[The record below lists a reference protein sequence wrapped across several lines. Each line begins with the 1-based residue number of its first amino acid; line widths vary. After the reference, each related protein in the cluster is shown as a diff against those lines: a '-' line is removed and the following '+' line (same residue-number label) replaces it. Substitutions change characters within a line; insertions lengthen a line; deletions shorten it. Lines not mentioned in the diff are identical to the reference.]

1 MKLDLSNVKRELF
14 QKRHE
19 IRPTKIHRN
28 FLKDP
33 EGSALIEMGNTK
45 VLCTATVT
53 EKVPNFLR
61 GTGEGWITAE
71 YALLPRSTP
80 QRNVRES
87 RSGRVDSRAI
97 EISRMIGRS
106 LRGVVDREKLGEHT
120 IIIDCDVLQAD
131 GGTRTAAINA
141 GFCALYDAIR
151 FMIGHNMIE
160 ENPIREFVAAIS
172 VGIVDDMFLLDLSY
186 DEDVRALV
194 DLNVAMTESGKIVEI
209 QGTGEGRHFSREEL
223 NTLVDLAWEG
233 VQQVI
238 EIQKATLGLKE

>member
-1 MKLDLSNVKRELF
+1 MRMDLSDVRRELF

-28 FLKDP
+28 FLKYP

-53 EKVPNFLR
+53 DKVPNFLR
-61 GTGEGWITAE
+61 GTGEGWVTAE

-106 LRGVVDREKLGEHT
+106 LRGIVDREKLGEHT

-141 GFCALYDAIR
+141 GFCALYDAVR
-151 FMIGHNMIE
+151 FMLGHNMIE
-160 ENPIREFVAAIS
+160 ENPIREFLAAIS
-172 VGIVDDMFLLDLSY
+172 VGIVDDKLLLDLSY
-186 DEDVRALV
+186 DEDVRAVV
-194 DLNVAMTESGKIVEI
+194 DLNVAMTESGRIVEI
-209 QGTGEGRHFSREEL
+209 QGTGEGRPFSREEL
-223 NTLVDLAWEG
+223 NDLIELAWEG
-233 VQQVI
+233 IQQI
-238 EIQKATLGLKE
+238 FKIQKETLGVD